1 MASVAANSQLH
12 QIAESARQTHMERA
26 QSILDQF
33 LMLMYPYFGFCR
45 VILCNV
51 CEGIGG
57 YFDIII
63 QKFFPIHR
71 VCSSDS

>member
-1 MASVAANSQLH
+1 
-12 QIAESARQTHMERA
+12 
-26 QSILDQF
+26 
-33 LMLMYPYFGFCR
+33 

-51 CEGIGG
+51 CDGIGG

-71 VCSSDS
+71 VCSCDS